1 MISNN
6 LDHDHTMMALIMLT
20 LKVHDDTL
28 QNSKEKKMMKILES
42 GMAAP
47 PPLISSFW
55 YPDLKISPE
64 PLPQSIQR

>member
-1 MISNN
+1 MVLN
-6 LDHDHTMMALIMLT
+6 DY
-20 LKVHDDTL
+20 
-28 QNSKEKKMMKILES
+28 KEKKMMKILES